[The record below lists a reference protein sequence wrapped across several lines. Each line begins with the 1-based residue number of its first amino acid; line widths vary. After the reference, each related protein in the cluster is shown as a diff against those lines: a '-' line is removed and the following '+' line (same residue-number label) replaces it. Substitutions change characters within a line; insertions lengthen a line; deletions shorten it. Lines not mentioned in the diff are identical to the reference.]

1 MTGWRKAAQYAHDL
15 SSTWELS
22 WATMNGQAEE
32 QISRYT
38 GRCDSIHLMY
48 PQVRVDTGAEGS
60 LVKSPIESD
69 KPRPFGCLL
78 AA

>member
-1 MTGWRKAAQYAHDL
+1 
-15 SSTWELS
+15 
-22 WATMNGQAEE
+22 MNGRAEE